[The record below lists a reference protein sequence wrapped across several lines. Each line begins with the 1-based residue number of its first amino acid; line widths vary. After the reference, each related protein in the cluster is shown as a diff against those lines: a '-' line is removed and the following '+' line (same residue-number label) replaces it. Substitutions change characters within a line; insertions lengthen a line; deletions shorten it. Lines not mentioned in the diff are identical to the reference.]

1 MIDWVSVARNGLL
14 VDSDWENP
22 TVTFLRSTL
31 GAPYFFD
38 VHMGPVAPASA
49 TRCWPAPDL
58 LLDELPLEESLLE
71 LLAQPPATRTVA
83 TAALVTTASRVDRRR
98 G

>member
-1 MIDWVSVARNGLL
+1 LL

-22 TVTFLRSTL
+22 TVTFFRSTF

-38 VHMGPVAPASA
+38 VHIGPVAPASA
-49 TRCWPAPDL
+49 TRCCPAPDL
-58 LLDELPLEESLLE
+58 LLPPEPLLEESLLE
-71 LLAQPPATRTVA
+71 LLAQPPAARTLA
-83 TAALVTTASRVDRRR
+83 TAAQVTTARRVDRRR